1 MCGYAEND
9 DNTSVLCAA
18 ERSKT
23 IAKPIAWILI
33 SFSYLYLR
41 TVPSERSEGQLHLQ
55 HQLGLGT

>member
-23 IAKPIAWILI
+23 IAKPIAWIFDL
-33 SFSYLYLR
+33 FLYLR

>member
-33 SFSYLYLR
+33 SIFAPFIGAVGGSS
-41 TVPSERSEGQLHLQ
+41 TILQ